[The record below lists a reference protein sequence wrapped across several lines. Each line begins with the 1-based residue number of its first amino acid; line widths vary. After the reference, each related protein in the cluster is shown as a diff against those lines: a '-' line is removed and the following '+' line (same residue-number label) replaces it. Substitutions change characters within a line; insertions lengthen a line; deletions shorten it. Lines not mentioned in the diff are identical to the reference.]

1 MEIRPLAD
9 KIVVKAITE
18 ETTSSGIVLPDTAKD
33 KSQKGRVVAVGSGR
47 LLENGTRVPLEV
59 RAQDVVLFEAGSGV
73 KVKLGDEEYLLLRE
87 ADVLAVLSESPALV

>member
-1 MEIRPLAD
+1 MELRPLGD
-9 KIVVKAITE
+9 KVVVKAITE
-18 ETTSSGIVLPDTAKD
+18 ETTTSGIVLPDTAKD

-59 RAQDVVLFEAGSGV
+59 RAHDVVLFEPGSGV

-87 ADVLAVLSESPALV
+87 ADVLAVVQ

>member
-1 MEIRPLAD
+1 MELRPLGD
-9 KIVVKAITE
+9 KVVVKAITE
-18 ETTSSGIVLPDTAKD
+18 ETTTSGIVLPDTAKD

-59 RAQDVVLFEAGSGV
+59 RAQDVVLFEPGSGV

-87 ADVLAVLSESPALV
+87 ADVLAVVQ